1 MLHAAGLSGSCIRR
15 QDSARSLAAF
25 AAAAAAAAAAMSS
38 DLGSG
43 ELGDGGMSLLSIFAT
58 WGVPF
63 ALSLAAAT
71 YSLSRMGWSP
81 MRLDGLLATSSMSN
95 LQYARAAPAAVLL
108 YRLLCLLPLVF
119 LVMLGTDLV
128 RQEPNRTSLGVCVL
142 LVGPSLLLL
151 GWAGLRAASCR
162 WHVPKPLLAAAIV
175 GGVGLLAAQLALAFV
190 ASTTFFSFS
199 WIFLG
204 LNSVPIALVA
214 EIGFDANAPPLLS
227 LRAAMHGRA
236 ANQNQDSLR
245 QSLPTSQPIADA
257 SATGLSGK
265 ASAVHSPD
273 GHLAR
278 ADERPVLQ
286 LENSGVGRCLRRR
299 LLIVAGASYLVIIIA
314 YAGAGVASRDVAQYA
329 AAATAACV
337 VVFDGLAFAL
347 RLQGA
352 VSSAPTLLLL
362 CVAQRAILCFYGA
375 SYIDEGEAHAAPAT
389 TPTPVPGIPLHVTP
403 PVGTPPP
410 GIPSVSPGGRL
421 LRQRLLR
428 RAPPCAG
435 AVVLR
440 ATQCPRQVPRRGGT
454 SRHGARAAGW
464 CSPA

>member
-1 MLHAAGLSGSCIRR
+1 MLYIQPVFPVLASGAKT
-15 QDSARSLAAF
+15 ARARCLPL
-25 AAAAAAAAAAMSS
+25 AAAALRMSS

-204 LNSVPIALVA
+204 LSAVPIALVA

-236 ANQNQDSLR
+236 ANQNQNSLR

-273 GHLAR
+273 GHSAR

-286 LENSGVGRCLRRR
+286 LENSGVGRSLRRR
-299 LLIVAGASYLVIIIA
+299 LLVVAGASYLVIIIA

>member
-1 MLHAAGLSGSCIRR
+1 LHPVPR
-15 QDSARSLAAF
+15 QRALAACRF
-25 AAAAAAAAAAMSS
+25 AAAARMSS

-204 LNSVPIALVA
+204 LSAVPIALVA

-227 LRAAMHGRA
+227 LRAAMHGTGRW
-236 ANQNQDSLR
+236 
-245 QSLPTSQPIADA
+245 PIADA

-286 LENSGVGRCLRRR
+286 WENSGAGRSLRRR
-299 LLIVAGASYLVIIIA
+299 LLVVAGASYLVIIIA

-389 TPTPVPGIPLHVTP
+389 TPTPLPGIPPRDPSRRYAATRP
-403 PVGTPPP
+403 PVRVARRSSSSSTAAAPRTALCGSGGSARHPM
-410 GIPSVSPGGRL
+410 PSTSTSPRWH
-421 LRQRLLR
+421 Q
-428 RAPPCAG
+428 P
-435 AVVLR
+435 
-440 ATQCPRQVPRRGGT
+440 PRRPS
-454 SRHGARAAGW
+454 SRLVLP
-464 CSPA
+464 CLS

>member
-1 MLHAAGLSGSCIRR
+1 
-15 QDSARSLAAF
+15 
-25 AAAAAAAAAAMSS
+25 MSS

-81 MRLDGLLATSSMSN
+81 MRLDVLLATSSMSN

-204 LNSVPIALVA
+204 LSAVPIALVA

-227 LRAAMHGRA
+227 LRAAMHGKKI
-236 ANQNQDSLR
+236 QDSLR

-286 LENSGVGRCLRRR
+286 LENSGVGRSLRRR

-389 TPTPVPGIPLHVTP
+389 TPTPLPGIPPRDPSRRYAATRH
-403 PVGTPPP
+403 PVRVARRSSSSSTAAAPRTALCGSGGSARHPM
-410 GIPSVSPGGRL
+410 PSTSTSPRWH
-421 LRQRLLR
+421 Q
-428 RAPPCAG
+428 P
-435 AVVLR
+435 
-440 ATQCPRQVPRRGGT
+440 PRRPS
-454 SRHGARAAGW
+454 SRLVLP
-464 CSPA
+464 CPS

>member
-1 MLHAAGLSGSCIRR
+1 MPPVFPVFASGAKTARARCLPLRR
-15 QDSARSLAAF
+15 RRLR
-25 AAAAAAAAAAMSS
+25 MSS

-108 YRLLCLLPLVF
+108 YWLLCLLPLVF

-204 LNSVPIALVA
+204 LSAVPIALVA

-227 LRAAMHGRA
+227 LRAAMHGKKI
-236 ANQNQDSLR
+236 QDSLR

-286 LENSGVGRCLRRR
+286 LENSGVGRSLRRR

-375 SYIDEGEAHAAPAT
+375 SYIDEGEARSPPAAAP
-389 TPTPVPGIPLHVTP
+389 TPFPGIPPRGLSLRHAATRP
-403 PVGTPPP
+403 P
-410 GIPSVSPGGRL
+410 I
-421 LRQRLLR
+421 
-428 RAPPCAG
+428 
-435 AVVLR
+435 
-440 ATQCPRQVPRRGGT
+440 
-454 SRHGARAAGW
+454 RAARR
-464 CSPA
+464 

>member
-1 MLHAAGLSGSCIRR
+1 
-15 QDSARSLAAF
+15 
-25 AAAAAAAAAAMSS
+25 MSR

-81 MRLDGLLATSSMSN
+81 MRLDGLLATSSMSH

-128 RQEPNRTSLGVCVL
+128 CQEPNRTSLGVCVL

-204 LNSVPIALVA
+204 LSAVPIALVA

-236 ANQNQDSLR
+236 ANQNQNSLR
-245 QSLPTSQPIADA
+245 QSQPIADA
-257 SATGLSGK
+257 SSTGLSGE

-286 LENSGVGRCLRRR
+286 LENSGAGRSLRRR

-314 YAGAGVASRDVAQYA
+314 YAGAGVASRDVAQHA

-389 TPTPVPGIPLHVTP
+389 TPTPLSGIPPRDPSRRYAATRP
-403 PVGTPPP
+403 PVRVARRSSSSSTAAALRTALCGSGGSARHPM
-410 GIPSVSPGGRL
+410 PSTSTSPRWH
-421 LRQRLLR
+421 Q
-428 RAPPCAG
+428 P
-435 AVVLR
+435 
-440 ATQCPRQVPRRGGT
+440 PRRPS
-454 SRHGARAAGW
+454 SRLVLP
-464 CSPA
+464 CPS

>member
-1 MLHAAGLSGSCIRR
+1 MQPVSPVLASGAKTARAHCLPLRR
-15 QDSARSLAAF
+15 RRRR
-25 AAAAAAAAAAMSS
+25 MSS

-204 LNSVPIALVA
+204 LSAVPIALVA

-227 LRAAMHGRA
+227 LRAAMHGTGRW
-236 ANQNQDSLR
+236 
-245 QSLPTSQPIADA
+245 PIADA

-286 LENSGVGRCLRRR
+286 WENSGAGRSLRRR

>member
-1 MLHAAGLSGSCIRR
+1 
-15 QDSARSLAAF
+15 
-25 AAAAAAAAAAMSS
+25 MSS

-108 YRLLCLLPLVF
+108 YWLLCLLPLVF

-204 LNSVPIALVA
+204 LSAVPIALVA

-227 LRAAMHGRA
+227 LRAAMHGKKI
-236 ANQNQDSLR
+236 QDSLR

-286 LENSGVGRCLRRR
+286 LENSGVGHSLRRR

-389 TPTPVPGIPLHVTP
+389 TPTPLPGIPPRDPSRRYAATRP
-403 PVGTPPP
+403 PVRVARRSSSSSTAAAPRTALCGSGGSARHPM
-410 GIPSVSPGGRL
+410 PSTSTSPRWH
-421 LRQRLLR
+421 Q
-428 RAPPCAG
+428 P
-435 AVVLR
+435 
-440 ATQCPRQVPRRGGT
+440 PRRPS
-454 SRHGARAAGW
+454 SRLVLP
-464 CSPA
+464 CLS

>member
-1 MLHAAGLSGSCIRR
+1 
-15 QDSARSLAAF
+15 
-25 AAAAAAAAAAMSS
+25 
-38 DLGSG
+38 
-43 ELGDGGMSLLSIFAT
+43 MSLLSIFAT

-81 MRLDGLLATSSMSN
+81 MRLDGLLATSSMSH

-190 ASTTFFSFS
+190 SSTTFFSFS

-204 LNSVPIALVA
+204 LSAVPIALVA

-278 ADERPVLQ
+278 ARMARTAVGET
-286 LENSGVGRCLRRR
+286 GVGRSLRRR
-299 LLIVAGASYLVIIIA
+299 LLIVAGASYLVIII
-314 YAGAGVASRDVAQYA
+314 VSRRRRREPRRAQYA

-421 LRQRLLR
+421 LR
-428 RAPPCAG
+428 
-435 AVVLR
+435 
-440 ATQCPRQVPRRGGT
+440 
-454 SRHGARAAGW
+454 
-464 CSPA
+464 

>member
-1 MLHAAGLSGSCIRR
+1 
-15 QDSARSLAAF
+15 
-25 AAAAAAAAAAMSS
+25 MSS

-81 MRLDGLLATSSMSN
+81 MRLDGLLATSSMSH

-128 RQEPNRTSLGVCVL
+128 CQEPNRTSLGVCVL

-204 LNSVPIALVA
+204 LSAVPIALVA

-236 ANQNQDSLR
+236 ANQNQNSLR
-245 QSLPTSQPIADA
+245 QSQPIADA
-257 SATGLSGK
+257 SSTGLSGE

-286 LENSGVGRCLRRR
+286 LENSGAGRSLRRR
-299 LLIVAGASYLVIIIA
+299 LLIVAGASYLVIIV
-314 YAGAGVASRDVAQYA
+314 YAGPGVAGRQYA

-389 TPTPVPGIPLHVTP
+389 TPTPLSHRH
-403 PVGTPPP
+403 
-410 GIPSVSPGGRL
+410 PS
-421 LRQRLLR
+421 
-428 RAPPCAG
+428 
-435 AVVLR
+435 
-440 ATQCPRQVPRRGGT
+440 T
-454 SRHGARAAGW
+454 
-464 CSPA
+464 